1 MSKFPSLSEL
11 YLYNCQLDSLNP
23 YLGFVNFTSLRF
35 LCPSEN
41 YFNHEIPNWF
51 SNLSTSLLRLILFDS
66 SLKGDIPPNIFNL
79 EKLKYLDLR
88 INSLNG
94 PIPSSVGNLSRIR
107 TLFLD
112 QNELNGTIPK
122 SLGFSL
128 STVDERHFRKLLK
141 LKDLYMSEAPLFFN
155 VNSSWVPPFQFDYA
169 SMSSIKMGP
178 NFLSWLQSQGSLSYL
193 DMSMSGIS
201 GKAPG
206 WFWNWTSNI
215 TVINLSNNHIECDV
229 SGIFLSSTVKLLS
242 IANNSFYG
250 PISTFLC

>member
-23 YLGFVNFTSLRF
+23 YLGFVNFT
-35 LCPSEN
+35 
-41 YFNHEIPNWF
+41 
-51 SNLSTSLLRLILFDS
+51 TSLLRLILFDS

-155 VNSSWVPPFQFDYA
+155 IVVHEKNPEGMHFRHA
-169 SMSSIKMGP
+169 
-178 NFLSWLQSQGSLSYL
+178 
-193 DMSMSGIS
+193 
-201 GKAPG
+201 
-206 WFWNWTSNI
+206 
-215 TVINLSNNHIECDV
+215 
-229 SGIFLSSTVKLLS
+229 
-242 IANNSFYG
+242 IAHQK
-250 PISTFLC
+250 

>member
-1 MSKFPSLSEL
+1 MIPTFLGSMFSLTYLDLTLANFCVLIPHLLGDLSSLHYLSLGSNSDLYVDNLRWMFGLSAIQYLDLISVDLHKEVDWLQIMSKFPSLSEL
-11 YLYNCQLDSLNP
+11 YLYNCQIDSLNP

-128 STVDERHFRKLLK
+128 S
-141 LKDLYMSEAPLFFN
+141 
-155 VNSSWVPPFQFDYA
+155 
-169 SMSSIKMGP
+169 
-178 NFLSWLQSQGSLSYL
+178 
-193 DMSMSGIS
+193 
-201 GKAPG
+201 
-206 WFWNWTSNI
+206 
-215 TVINLSNNHIECDV
+215 
-229 SGIFLSSTVKLLS
+229 
-242 IANNSFYG
+242 
-250 PISTFLC
+250 